1 MRTISVAHSFFGFDM
16 FFLVKGIRLSAWG
29 AEDINIGRTGLTN
42 INFAGIS
49 SQVNF
54 IDTMKYFL
62 TSLGQLVSTLD
73 EVEKARLKKLTLQ
86 FLNQHS
92 YFSRTWRI
100 LNEWQKGKLLDINVS
115 GKGIIPYEKINS
127 IDSLNIKPENGICFS
142 KDKFY
147 STLKGKTVSDD
158 EYDNSKKLYTV
169 LKMRDLSDLNNLYN
183 AQDVI
188 PLLEIIE
195 NRFPVMY
202 DKTMYNPTK
211 CNSASKLSSCIQCEQ
226 SNVILALPT
235 SNSIM
240 EIFEKSLTGGLVVSV
255 HVCLLVPNF

>member
-86 FLNQHS
+86 FLN
-92 YFSRTWRI
+92 
-100 LNEWQKGKLLDINVS
+100 LE
-115 GKGIIPYEKINS
+115 
-127 IDSLNIKPENGICFS
+127 NIKRMA
-142 KDKFY
+142 
-147 STLKGKTVSDD
+147 KGKTFR
-158 EYDNSKKLYTV
+158 YQCQRKRDNY
-169 LKMRDLSDLNNLYN
+169 
-183 AQDVI
+183 I
-188 PLLEIIE
+188 
-195 NRFPVMY
+195 
-202 DKTMYNPTK
+202 
-211 CNSASKLSSCIQCEQ
+211 
-226 SNVILALPT
+226 
-235 SNSIM
+235 
-240 EIFEKSLTGGLVVSV
+240 
-255 HVCLLVPNF
+255 